1 MHPTLFSIFLGS
13 SIPFV
18 INIGTFAIIRK
29 IIVQSPEK
37 AISAN
42 IAAFIIRL
50 ILYAVVLIL
59 IASLLEV
66 VFSAFVLSFFVVF
79 IFLQIGEALYFQ
91 RFFSSQKS
99 DKTK

>member
-1 MHPTLFSIFLGS
+1 MPSTLFSIFLGA

-18 INIGTFAIIRK
+18 INLGSFIITRK
-29 IIVQSPEK
+29 IIIQSPEK

-50 ILYAVVLIL
+50 ILYAVALIL
-59 IASLLEV
+59 IASLLEII
-66 VFSAFVLSFFVVF
+66 FTAFVLSFFMVF

-91 RFFSSQKS
+91 RYFSSQKS
-99 DKTK
+99 DISK